1 MAIDNTKNTAAEAA
15 IMEKNGA
22 LQFVDTAEA
31 ATLLGVSEWAVLRDC
46 ESGRLP
52 AEYVPTHQGVEWRV
66 PLDALSRGGRPCQ
79 PVSPSIPA
87 SRDAVRASEGVR
99 TEDGQAEAD
108 GGICLAHEILPRIEE
123 RIAGLQTAVELLAA
137 QVESLADESARL
149 RDEVIRSVRLPV
161 VSVVQSLTEANAE
174 LREQLMH
181 VTVGCRK
188 LAQFIFDLEEVT
200 NGSGT
205 GAK

>member
-1 MAIDNTKNTAAEAA
+1 
-15 IMEKNGA
+15 MEKNGA

-66 PLDALSRGGRPCQ
+66 PLDALSPSRSEQPSRVPSTTRP
-79 PVSPSIPA
+79 
-87 SRDAVRASEGVR
+87 VRAPSDAR
-99 TEDGQAEAD
+99 TENGQAETD

-123 RIAGLQTAVELLAA
+123 RIAGLQTAVEALTA
-137 QVESLADESARL
+137 QVESLADETARL
-149 RDEVIRSVRLPV
+149 RDEVICGARLPV
-161 VSVVQSLTEANAE
+161 TSVAQSLTEANAE
-174 LREQLMH
+174 LREQLRH